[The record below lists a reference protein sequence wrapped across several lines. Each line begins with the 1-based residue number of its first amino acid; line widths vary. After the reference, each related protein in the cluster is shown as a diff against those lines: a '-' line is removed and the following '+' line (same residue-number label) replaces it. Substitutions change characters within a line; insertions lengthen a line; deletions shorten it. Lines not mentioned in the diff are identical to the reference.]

1 MKIRIHAALMAFVFA
16 AMMLGVASYAAA
28 QIKVTNGP
36 TIERADSHSATIAWS
51 TNQSS
56 SSRIWYS
63 TDKNNLTEFAEA
75 PYSSG
80 DTHRVELK
88 NLEPGKTY
96 YFQLESQRGNSE
108 AEGAGIM
115 KFQTPANGQP
125 AISNQKAELAKK
137 EAFDSAKVK
146 ITSGPEAKNV
156 STNRA
161 LVQWTTNVKGSSRVN
176 YGKDPNNLTELAES
190 PWGQG
195 GLTHTVELKNLQ
207 PNTTYYYK
215 VETGQAQGM
224 GGADTESEKVMSF
237 KTTGQG
243 SSSPSANN
251 QKPQK
256 PTVKH

>member
-1 MKIRIHAALMAFVFA
+1 MKTRRVTAVMTGFLATAVLAF
-16 AMMLGVASYAAA
+16 SAAA
-28 QIKVTNGP
+28 FAQMKVTNGP
-36 TIERADSHSATIAWS
+36 TIEHADSHSATIAWS
-51 TNQSS
+51 TNEAS
-56 SSRIWYS
+56 SSRIWYG
-63 TDKNNLTEFAEA
+63 TDKNNMTQFAEA

-115 KFQTPANGQP
+115 KFQVPGNGQP
-125 AISNQKAELAKK
+125 AISNQKAQLAEK
-137 EAFDSAKVK
+137 ESFDSAKVK
-146 ITSGPEAKNV
+146 ITNGPEAKNV
-156 STNRA
+156 SANRA
-161 LVQWTTNVKGSSRVN
+161 IVQWTTNVKGSSRVN

-207 PNTTYYYK
+207 PNTTYYYR

-224 GGADTESEKVMSF
+224 GGADIESQKVMSF
-237 KTTGQG
+237 KTTGQ
-243 SSSPSANN
+243 SSPSTAAQN
-251 QKPQK
+251 QKPPK
-256 PTVKH
+256 KH